1 MTQDRPTYQVTLGP
15 LKYAG
20 RLWRDGEL
28 VGMEGAEAGPL
39 VALGVLALVG
49 PVIEG
54 DGSGEALPEII
65 PGAGQTERVF
75 TPKPARKASQGAHK
89 PR

>member
-1 MTQDRPTYQVTLGP
+1 MAAERTTYQVILGP

-20 RLWRDGEL
+20 RLWRDGET
-28 VGMEGAEAGPL
+28 VGMEGAVAGPL
-39 VALGVLALVG
+39 VALGVIVLAG

-54 DGSGEALPEII
+54 DGSGEALPEIVL
-65 PGAGQTERVF
+65 GADQTERVF
-75 TPKPARKASQGAHK
+75 TPKAARKASQGAHR